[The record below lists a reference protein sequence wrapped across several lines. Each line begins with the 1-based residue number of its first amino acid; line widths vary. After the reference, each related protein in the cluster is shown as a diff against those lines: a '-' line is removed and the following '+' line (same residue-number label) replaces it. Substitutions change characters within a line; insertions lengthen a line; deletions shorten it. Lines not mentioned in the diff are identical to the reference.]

1 MNRDS
6 NSPFITHSSFTS
18 LNQIVQQVHQVQA
31 TTSQARSG
39 VCIQRLIV
47 LSPLYFHKPL
57 HSRSSRYKQSQGITP
72 RSDWDYLVCTP
83 LYSLKDR
90 VVIHHCWEIAQF
102 AFNPLSLVSSL
113 GHFHSSSSLSKQKRV
128 WRWYQASLLP
138 LHYTLQQIPFTRELL
153 QTLPL
158 LLQFS
163 LELSLL
169 LLPPRLLRQVD
180 QCMRVQ

>member
-102 AFNPLSLVSSL
+102 AFNPLSLVPSL
-113 GHFHSSSSLSKQKRV
+113 SATSTPPPPYRSRSVYGVGIKHHSFHFIIPFSKFHSRENYFRPFLSS
-128 WRWYQASLLP
+128 
-138 LHYTLQQIPFTRELL
+138 
-153 QTLPL
+153 
-158 LLQFS
+158 FS
-163 LELSLL
+163 S
-169 LLPPRLLRQVD
+169 R
-180 QCMRVQ
+180 